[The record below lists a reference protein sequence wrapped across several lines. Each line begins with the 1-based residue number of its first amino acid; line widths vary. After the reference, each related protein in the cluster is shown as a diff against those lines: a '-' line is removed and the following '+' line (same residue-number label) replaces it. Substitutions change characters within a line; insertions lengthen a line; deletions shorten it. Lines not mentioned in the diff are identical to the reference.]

1 MLFGLLA
8 GGGRGGAEESALG
21 VSPLIAPEN
30 GDTFVDAP
38 ETADDGDAQGDL
50 DNTVK
55 GVAEIESVRA
65 DGPEY
70 NAQIAGG

>member
-1 MLFGLLA
+1 M
-8 GGGRGGAEESALG
+8 G